1 MDAANAASRAPLP
14 PHDLRRMFD
23 GPASEIDPAS
33 WMPDLLGRIDSKWTT
48 LFLDGNIMTQ
58 LLGSSADEEATS
70 MYVTDYGNYPY
81 VGGNSRGDLMGQSNA
96 GQRDGFL
103 FKYIDTSGPPS
114 SPG

>member
-1 MDAANAASRAPLP
+1 
-14 PHDLRRMFD
+14 
-23 GPASEIDPAS
+23 
-33 WMPDLLGRIDSKWTT
+33 
-48 LFLDGNIMTQ
+48 MTQ

>member
-1 MDAANAASRAPLP
+1 MRKRCLTWNKSFIRPSSGPP
-14 PHDLRRMFD
+14 PHAFLTLRDAND
-23 GPASEIDPAS
+23 GSH
-33 WMPDLLGRIDSKWTT
+33 
-48 LFLDGNIMTQ
+48 IMTQ

-70 MYVTDYGNYPY
+70 MYVASDYRLSAY